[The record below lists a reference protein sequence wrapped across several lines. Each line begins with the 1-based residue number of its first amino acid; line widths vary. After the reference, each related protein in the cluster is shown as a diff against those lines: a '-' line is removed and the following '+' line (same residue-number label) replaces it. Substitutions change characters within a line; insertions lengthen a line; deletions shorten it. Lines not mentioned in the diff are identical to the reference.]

1 MEVLL
6 SRVANTYWVDNRI
19 RSQRVVP
26 RRTSAL
32 PSVGEISTEL
42 IGSRSEVRRRG
53 GVIPSWVIFGM
64 IIVAITALCVTV
76 TTRTNVHMRTAS
88 SQYSKIRT
96 EVETLRRKNNALEQD
111 IRRLR
116 SDPRTIESAAR
127 ALNMAHANEIVVA
140 VE

>member
-1 MEVLL
+1 M
-6 SRVANTYWVDNRI
+6 SKVANTRWVDGRI

-26 RRTSAL
+26 RTTSTL
-32 PSVGEISTEL
+32 PSVGEISIEL

-76 TTRTNVHMRTAS
+76 TMRTNAQMRTAS

-96 EVETLRRKNNALEQD
+96 EVETLKRRNDALEQD

-127 ALNMAHANEIVVA
+127 ALNMARANEIVVA